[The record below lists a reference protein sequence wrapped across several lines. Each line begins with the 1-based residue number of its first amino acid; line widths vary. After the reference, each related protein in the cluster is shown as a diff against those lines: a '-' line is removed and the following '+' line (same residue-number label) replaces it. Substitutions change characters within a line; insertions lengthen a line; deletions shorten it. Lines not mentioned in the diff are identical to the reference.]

1 MQTIILVIFDKKVF
15 SKSLKEPF
23 LEIKDSI

>member
-15 SKSLKEPF
+15 SISLKELF